1 MHARN
6 ATVKKV
12 DKTLQALSSVT
23 LSVTPNTDHVKR
35 EAVSPAISRDNSD
48 DSDGWETDLEC
59 EEVTQVC
66 TLKWYYDQKTIL
78 FFPLIT
84 DPSFKF

>member
-6 ATVKKV
+6 STVKKV

-23 LSVTPNTDHVKR
+23 LSVTPNSDHVKHR
-35 EAVSPAISRDNSD
+35 AVSPAISREDSD

-59 EEVTQVC
+59 EEVTQTEQNMFL
-66 TLKWYYDQKTIL
+66 TLL
-78 FFPLIT
+78 FPKSSNINL
-84 DPSFKF
+84 K